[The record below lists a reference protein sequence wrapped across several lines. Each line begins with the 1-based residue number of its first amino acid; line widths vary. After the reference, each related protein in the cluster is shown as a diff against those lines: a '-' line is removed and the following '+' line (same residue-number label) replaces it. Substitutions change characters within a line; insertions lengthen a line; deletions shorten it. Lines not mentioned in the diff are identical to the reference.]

1 MSDRN
6 INHLL
11 QLYKKPFV
19 KGEKRTKEYEKMIK
33 QEQSLHNKKEI
44 AKDLFN
50 EIPFHLTNDEKEQVY
65 HLIRMYPNFRKLH
78 GNASNETIILA
89 FIFYIKIPY
98 NSNIKLS
105 KYNIT
110 RKYKLTHDTFE
121 IIICRLALEYLK
133 HVYIIPTMP
142 KDKNHEIISKGNTQ

>member
-1 MSDRN
+1 MRD
-6 INHLL
+6 INYLIR
-11 QLYKKPFV
+11 LYKKPFV
-19 KGEKRTKEYEKMIK
+19 KGEKRTKEYNKMIK
-33 QEQSLHNKKEI
+33 RKQSADDKEEI

-50 EIPFHLTNDEKEQVY
+50 EVPFHLTNADKEQVL
-65 HLIRMYPNFRKLH
+65 HLIRMYSNFRKLH

-89 FIFYIKIPY
+89 FIFYVKIPY

-110 RKYKLTHDTFE
+110 TKYKLTHDTFE

-133 HVYIIPTMP
+133 NVYIIPVMP
-142 KDKNHEIISKGNTQ
+142 KDKNHEILGKGNIR